1 MSDPIKYDE
10 DKNFVRP
17 GRDQTISRENSDTSL
32 NILKGNIS
40 ILSYKC
46 SSSIYS
52 INDIYNILRRHRGK
66 GGC

>member
-10 DKNFVRP
+10 DKNLARP

-32 NILKGNIS
+32 NLLKGKRS
-40 ILSYKC
+40 ILSDKC
-46 SSSIYS
+46 SIYS
-52 INDIYNILRRHRGK
+52 ILTIYNIIRRHRGK

>member
-10 DKNFVRP
+10 DKNLARP

-32 NILKGNIS
+32 NILKGKRS
-40 ILSYKC
+40 ILSVPFIRL
-46 SSSIYS
+46 SI
-52 INDIYNILRRHRGK
+52 IYNIIRRHRGK